1 MIDRNI
7 FDELFVLEMANNH
20 WGDVNRG
27 LKMVKDFSKVA
38 RYNGVRCAIKLQF
51 RDVDTFIH
59 RDFRERRD
67 IRYVAKTLDTQLAR
81 EDFAVL
87 AEAVRKN
94 NCIRMATPFDEK
106 SVDLCEELGIQI
118 IKIASSDVNDWPLIE
133 RIAKAKK
140 PVIFSTGGS
149 NLKDIDDLVTFFD
162 NRQIPVAINH
172 CVSLYPSEE
181 SEMQLNQI
189 DFLKSRY
196 PNHTIGLSTHEHRDP
211 TASLM
216 IAYAKGARTFERH
229 IDLHTDDHPIT
240 PYCATPPQVDTWI
253 QSFKRARSLCGA
265 PGISKAEPS
274 AREINYLDTLVRGVY
289 ARRDLPAGHAI
300 QDGDYYLAIPLQKG
314 QISCRELTGGEPLLQ
329 ACAADAPLTVDH
341 FDTPYAREGELRA
354 KIQSRGL

>member
-20 WGDVNRG
+20 WGDLQRG

-51 RDVDTFIH
+51 RDVDSFIH
-59 RDFRERRD
+59 PKFRERRD
-67 IRYVAKTLDTQLAR
+67 IRYIAKTLDTQLSK
-81 EDFAVL
+81 EQFATL

-133 RIAKAKK
+133 RIAKARK

-149 NLKDIDDLVTFFD
+149 SLKDIDDMATFFE
-162 NRQIPVAINH
+162 NRSIPCAINH

-189 DFLKSRY
+189 DFLRARY
-196 PNHTIGLSTHEHRDP
+196 PGHTIGFSTHEHRDP

-216 IAYAKGARTFERH
+216 MAYAKGARTFERH
-229 IDLHTDDHPIT
+229 IDLHTDDHPIS
-240 PYCATPPQVDTWI
+240 PYCATPPQVDSWI
-253 QSFKRARSLCGA
+253 QSFKRAKSLCGA
-265 PGISKAEPS
+265 PGSAKAEPS
-274 AREINYLDTLVRGVY
+274 TREVCYLDTLLRGVY
-289 ARRDLPAGHAI
+289 AKRDLPAGHVLAE
-300 QDGDYYLAIPLQKG
+300 DDYYLAIPLQKG
-314 QISCRELTGGEPLLQ
+314 QFSCRELTPGEPLTR
-329 ACAADAPLTVDH
+329 ACAQDEPMMVDM
-341 FDTPYAREGELRA
+341 FDNPYASSDALRQ
-354 KIQSRGL
+354 KILSRGL